1 MYSYPSQAQNQNNK
15 NKDFK
20 NGLKSYKI
28 EIEYEKISPKLDSQL
43 NPQDENENFN
53 VYFMKPDFK
62 YKTISTSNSLTN
74 SRIKKLNQNKV
85 DKNKEKDF
93 KSHLIQKLKSLKLNQ
108 NNRDKIPLNIASK
121 IRREESI
128 RNSLKYLLAK
138 QAQYDPKKELMY
150 YKAYFRFWKRKCKID
165 KYNTKKIIKKDKN
178 IRITTV
184 IYRADKP
191 NKYLTNNVI
200 EESKNENTNKK
211 RNNFFRNKLIR
222 IMESKSKDKT
232 IIKKQDKE
240 DNEINYKEKNINK
253 DQKKRI
259 INNINNINSQFSN
272 NIKTIKNIA
281 NNNDEEKNAQ
291 NKKETEINYNYNIN
305 KKYELTNSRKEA
317 LNKINNNIKKEFAV
331 EGFNKLKKF
340 RNKSREKEGTELLND
355 IFNKKNKKYKEEAIN
370 KIKKNVN
377 NIDININFDIEGEK
391 WTVNKFNWQVEEL
404 NKDKDSLYGLSDE
417 ELKESNNQNN
427 ININEIENNDNY
439 NNINNN
445 IETQIQQKS
454 KNKEITSQPLDNQNN
469 EEDDQQEE
477 YEMISKDENENMEN
491 EENNDF
497 NGEEYINYEEI
508 ENNNFENNEE
518 DNGEE
523 QEQYNY
529 EEENLGEEYYEEENL
544 GEEYIDGNEME
555 EMVGEDN
562 SQRDGLDYL
571 KDEVEEIDNDEEGNE
586 NENYENNGN

>member
-1 MYSYPSQAQNQNNK
+1 MYSYPNKAQNQNNK

-85 DKNKEKDF
+85 DKNKEKEF

-108 NNRDKIPLNIASK
+108 SNKDKIPLNIASK

-150 YKAYFRFWKRKCKID
+150 YKAYFRFWKRKCKND
-165 KYNTKKIIKKDKN
+165 KYNGKKIIKKDKN

-191 NKYLTNNVI
+191 NKYLSNNII
-200 EESKNENTNKK
+200 EESKNENSIKK

-222 IMESKSKDKT
+222 IMESKSKDK
-232 IIKKQDKE
+232 IKIKKQDKE
-240 DNEINYKEKNINK
+240 DNESNYKEKNLNK
-253 DQKKRI
+253 ENKKNL
-259 INNINNINSQFSN
+259 INNINTNSKVSN
-272 NIKTIKNIA
+272 NIKTIKNITNINNEENNVINEIETKI
-281 NNNDEEKNAQ
+281 NNN
-291 NKKETEINYNYNIN
+291 YNTN
-305 KKYELTNSRKEA
+305 KKYELTKSRKEA
-317 LNKINNNIKKEFAV
+317 LNKINNNIKKEFKV

-340 RNKSREKEGTELLND
+340 RDKSREKEGTELLND
-355 IFNKKNKKYKEEAIN
+355 IFSKKNKKYKEEAIN

-377 NIDININFDIEGEK
+377 NTGISNNFDIEGEK

-404 NKDKDSLYGLSDE
+404 NKDNDSLYGLSDE

-427 ININEIENNDNY
+427 IIMNEIENIDN
-439 NNINNN
+439 NKNINNN
-445 IETQIQQKS
+445 SENQIQPKS
-454 KNKEITSQPLDNQNN
+454 KNKEITSRPLEDQNN
-469 EEDDQQEE
+469 EEEEQQEE
-477 YEMISKDENENMEN
+477 EEYEIIPKDENENLEN

-529 EEENLGEEYYEEENL
+529 EEGNHGEEYYEEENL
-544 GEEYIDGNEME
+544 GEEYIDENEME
-555 EMVGEDN
+555 EMVEEEN

-571 KDEVEEIDNDEEGNE
+571 KDEVEEIDNEEEGNE
-586 NENYENNGN
+586 NNENL

>member
-1 MYSYPSQAQNQNNK
+1 MYSYPNKAQNQNNK

-85 DKNKEKDF
+85 DKNKEKEF

-108 NNRDKIPLNIASK
+108 SNKDKIPLNIASK

-150 YKAYFRFWKRKCKID
+150 YKAYFRFWKRKCKND
-165 KYNTKKIIKKDKN
+165 KYNGKKIIKKDKN

-191 NKYLTNNVI
+191 NKYLSNNII
-200 EESKNENTNKK
+200 EESKNENSIKK

-222 IMESKSKDKT
+222 IMESKSKDK
-232 IIKKQDKE
+232 IKIKKQDKE
-240 DNEINYKEKNINK
+240 DNEFNYKEKNLNK
-253 DQKKRI
+253 ENKKNL
-259 INNINNINSQFSN
+259 INNINTNSNVSN
-272 NIKTIKNIA
+272 NIKTIKNITNINNEENNVLNEIETKI
-281 NNNDEEKNAQ
+281 NNN
-291 NKKETEINYNYNIN
+291 YNTN
-305 KKYELTNSRKEA
+305 KKYELTKSRKEA
-317 LNKINNNIKKEFAV
+317 LNKIDNNIKKEFIV

-355 IFNKKNKKYKEEAIN
+355 IFSKKNKKYKEEAIN

-377 NIDININFDIEGEK
+377 NTGISNNFDIEGEK

-427 ININEIENNDNY
+427 IIMYEIENIDN
-439 NNINNN
+439 NKNINNN
-445 IETQIQQKS
+445 SENQIQPKS
-454 KNKEITSQPLDNQNN
+454 KNKGITSRPLEDQNN
-469 EEDDQQEE
+469 EEEEQQEE
-477 YEMISKDENENMEN
+477 EEYEIIPKDENENLEN
-491 EENNDF
+491 EENNDV

-529 EEENLGEEYYEEENL
+529 EEGNHEEEYYEEENL
-544 GEEYIDGNEME
+544 GEEYIDENEME
-555 EMVGEDN
+555 EMVEEEN

-571 KDEVEEIDNDEEGNE
+571 KDEVEEIDNEEEGNE
-586 NENYENNGN
+586 NNENL

>member
-85 DKNKEKDF
+85 DKNKEKEF

-232 IIKKQDKE
+232 IIKKQGKE

-291 NKKETEINYNYNIN
+291 NKKETEINYNIN

-529 EEENLGEEYYEEENL
+529 EEENLGEEY
-544 GEEYIDGNEME
+544 IDGNEME